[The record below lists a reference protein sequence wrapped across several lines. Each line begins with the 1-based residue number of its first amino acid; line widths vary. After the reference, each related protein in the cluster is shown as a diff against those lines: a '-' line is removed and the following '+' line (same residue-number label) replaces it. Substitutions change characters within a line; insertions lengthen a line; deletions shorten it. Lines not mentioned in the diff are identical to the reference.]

1 MHPHTSSHSTSHT
14 LTPSHTLTLPHTPLH
29 TPSHFT
35 SHTLTYPHTPLH
47 TPSHFTSH
55 TLTLPHTPLHTPS
68 HFTSTPSHTLTL
80 PHTPLHTPLQHSLP
94 RTPITDSNDDG
105 NLLTGL
111 TEEESSFCSRF
122 QLSPDELPLPSWT
135 LGRRCTLL
143 DKDHPLIGT
152 KSGKLFITHRWDWTI
167 MVGLNDNGGVGR

>member
-1 MHPHTSSHSTSHT
+1 MSC
-14 LTPSHTLTLPHTPLH
+14 TLTLPHTPLH
-29 TPSHFT
+29 TPSHPHIPSHFLTLHFT
-35 SHTLTYPHTPLH
+35 HPHTSPH
-47 TPSHFTSH
+47 TPSHF
-55 TLTLPHTPLHTPS
+55 LTLHFTHPHTSPH
-68 HFTSTPSHTLTL
+68 TPSHTLTL